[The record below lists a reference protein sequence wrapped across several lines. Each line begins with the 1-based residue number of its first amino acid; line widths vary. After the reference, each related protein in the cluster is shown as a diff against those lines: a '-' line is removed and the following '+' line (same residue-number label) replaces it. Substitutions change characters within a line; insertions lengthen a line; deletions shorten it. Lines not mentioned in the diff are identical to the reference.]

1 MQTQVASIDLHVVVT
16 VEQLHVHVHVNRI
29 SWLCT
34 KRHALFSYSTT
45 HTLPYHVIQYCL
57 IQNSAL
63 KIFQAM
69 NRLNR
74 VTDLR

>member
-34 KRHALFSYSTT
+34 KRHALISYGTT
-45 HTLPYHVIQYCL
+45 HTCHVIQYCL

-63 KIFQAM
+63 KICQAM
-69 NRLNR
+69 NRLNM
-74 VTDLR
+74 VTDLG